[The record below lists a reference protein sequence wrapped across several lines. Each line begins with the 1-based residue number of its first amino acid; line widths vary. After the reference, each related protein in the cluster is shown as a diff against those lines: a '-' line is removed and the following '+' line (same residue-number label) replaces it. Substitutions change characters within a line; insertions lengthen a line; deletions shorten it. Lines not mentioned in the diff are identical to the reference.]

1 MTDKKIDDEHKLVEG
16 KEFTF
21 CPWCAAGLAEK
32 RIDGKTRKYC
42 PKCDFVYY
50 KNPVPAAGAII
61 IDAGKVLLVKRKY
74 PPRVGDWSFPAGFM
88 EYGESPSHCCIREV
102 KEETGLD
109 VKLASSFKVYSGSD
123 DPRTRAVLIMYI
135 ALIQG
140 GNLKAGDDASELKFF
155 PLDKLP
161 NNLAF
166 ESHIRALSEYREFMK
181 TGNLPDPNE

>member
-1 MTDKKIDDEHKLVEG
+1 MAEKITDDEHKLVTDR
-16 KEFTF
+16 EFTY
-21 CPWCAAGLAEK
+21 CPWCASGLAEK
-32 RIDGKTRKYC
+32 RIDGKIRKHC

-61 IDAGKVLLVKRKY
+61 VDNGQVLLVKRKV

-88 EYGESPSHCCIREV
+88 EYGESPGHCCIREV

-109 VKLASSFKVYSGSD
+109 IKLTSSFKVYSGSD
-123 DPRTRAVLIMYI
+123 DPRTKAVLIMYI
-135 ALIQG
+135 AEIQG

-155 PLDKLP
+155 RLDSLP
-161 NNLAF
+161 DNLAF
-166 ESHIRALSEYREFMK
+166 ESHVRALNEYRKFMK